1 MITDRRTFTRVPTRP
16 RTGFTLIEIL
26 VVISITGVVTSLG
39 ISAFV
44 QLGNAWQSTRTM
56 SDLDREAFKA
66 FRMIGQD
73 FATVVSTELSGI
85 SIRGVRRNLE
95 PSEKSGST
103 RYFDRVLADDAVII
117 PVPSGASG
125 EADIGLIS
133 YSVNRADNG
142 HRLVRTVGDVTLQ
155 EEETFAEMD
164 VVNPDIAE
172 VIRLRIE
179 YSNGDDKWFAEWTD
193 GSLPQAVRVSMTLE
207 EPRLGRQ
214 HLQIT
219 RKAVFA
225 IHVR

>member
-1 MITDRRTFTRVPTRP
+1 MIAECHTATPIPTRR

-44 QLGNAWQSTRTM
+44 QLGDAWQTTRTM
-56 SDLDREAFKA
+56 SDLDREASNA
-66 FRMIGQD
+66 FRSIGQD
-73 FATVVSTELSGI
+73 FASVVSTELSGI
-85 SIRGVRRNLE
+85 SIRGVRRNFE
-95 PSEKSGST
+95 PSQKGGLT

-125 EADIGLIS
+125 ESDLGLIS
-133 YSVNRADNG
+133 YSVNRADG
-142 HRLVRTVGDVTLQ
+142 SHRLVRTVGDVVSQ
-155 EEETFAEMD
+155 EEETLAEMD
-164 VVNPDIAE
+164 VMNPDIAE
-172 VIRLRIE
+172 VIRFRIE
-179 YSNGDDKWFAEWTD
+179 YSDDGAEWSTEWT
-193 GSLPQAVRVSMTLE
+193 GASLPQAVRVSMTLE
-207 EPRLGRQ
+207 KPGLYGE

>member
-1 MITDRRTFTRVPTRP
+1 MIADRHTFTPVPTRP

-26 VVISITGVVTSLG
+26 VVISIMGVVTSLG

-44 QLGNAWQSTRTM
+44 SLGDAWSSTRTM
-56 SDLDREAFKA
+56 SDLDREAYNA

-73 FATVVSTELSGI
+73 LAVVVSTELSGV
-85 SIRGVRRNLE
+85 SIRGVRRDPE
-95 PSEKSGST
+95 PSQKG
-103 RYFDRVLADDAVII
+103 RFRDRVLADDAVII
-117 PVPSGASG
+117 PVPAGASG
-125 EADIGLIS
+125 EADINLIS
-133 YSVNRADNG
+133 YSVNRADGG

-155 EEETFAEMD
+155 EEETFAEMN
-164 VVNPDIAE
+164 VVNPGIAE
-172 VIRLRIE
+172 VIRFRVD
-179 YSNGDDKWFAEWTD
+179 YSNGGDEWFAEWTD
-193 GSLPQAVRVSMTLE
+193 ASLPQAVRVSMTLE